1 MIGGAIMNVL
11 FVCTGNTCRSP
22 MAEALLKDKTPNIN
36 VQSAGLFASVGN
48 RANDNTIKVLQER
61 NIEFTH
67 ETQQVTEELLQWAN
81 LVLTMTIQ
89 HKQSLIM
96 QFPHYQEKFY
106 TLKEYTETKD
116 KKRWEKL
123 RKAYAEFETKRSSFI
138 REHKLTLDQATL
150 EKKLAEHL
158 KDDIQYI
165 RQLEF
170 NFNHLDISDPFG
182 GDIEV
187 YRQTAIEIDKL
198 ISILKNKLLKQ
209 MGEE

>member
-1 MIGGAIMNVL
+1 MNVL

>member
-1 MIGGAIMNVL
+1 MNVL

-138 REHKLTLDQATL
+138 REHKSTLDQATL